1 MLLDSRGLNLP
12 VHARGFII
20 SWSGNGGST
29 DPMLTE
35 ESKALELGQPV
46 SWNGSRKHTGIVLSV
61 DWSGVEIDWSDGKCE
76 YRHHTNMED
85 IRSEKS
91 SSGQHSGRP
100 P

>member
-1 MLLDSRGLNLP
+1 
-12 VHARGFII
+12 
-20 SWSGNGGST
+20 
-29 DPMLTE
+29 MLTE

-91 SSGQHSGRP
+91 SSGQDSGRP